1 MSRTKLTPSTNASQL
16 LEAFMKEV
24 GLNNYS
30 LAEKI
35 GIRYKRIYD
44 IQSGR
49 VKTIRPDIVVAIRNV
64 WPKVNPEYFYE
75 GQMPIFLGDTE
86 KERQESKKG
95 IPEMV
100 ESSVK
105 QVMDSEDYRL
115 RIRSLQEREENI
127 AKRELMLS
135 EREKKYADMFNDIL
149 SKDSKIREREEKL
162 LEIER
167 SILSRELAV
176 VKRESE
182 FELEKKQANEG

>member
-1 MSRTKLTPSTNASQL
+1 MSRTKMTPTINASQL

-30 LAEKI
+30 LADKI
-35 GIRYKRIYD
+35 GISYKRIYD

-64 WPKVNPEYFYE
+64 WPRINPEYFYE
-75 GQMPIFLGDTE
+75 GQLPIFLAKTE
-86 KERQESKKG
+86 QERQEGKKG

-105 QVMDSEDYRL
+105 QVMDSEEYRM
-115 RIRSLQEREENI
+115 RIRSLQEREENL
-127 AKRELMLS
+127 AKREMLLS

-149 SKDSKIREREEKL
+149 GKDSKIREREEKL

-167 SILSRELAV
+167 GILSRELEVA
-176 VKRESE
+176 KREN
-182 FELEKKQANEG
+182 ELEKKETQNA